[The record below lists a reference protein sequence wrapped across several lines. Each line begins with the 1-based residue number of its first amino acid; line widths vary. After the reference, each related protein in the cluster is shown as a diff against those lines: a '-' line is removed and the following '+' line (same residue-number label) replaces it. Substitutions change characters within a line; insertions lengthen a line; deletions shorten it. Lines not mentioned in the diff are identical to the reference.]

1 MVCGK
6 HTLGYMNIVFR
17 ADASLDGGTGHVLRC
32 LPIAEEAISRGI
44 PCDFVGD
51 VIDVD
56 WVSKKIKSTG
66 FSRILPSEEMHRA
79 ISHEA
84 ILVIDSYNLDISH
97 PFLNRSHWKK
107 IIAITDSVTPN
118 YDADLAIHLGLDGS
132 WWKIS
137 PSNFIYGP
145 QYIPIR
151 KSVQTQQKKEVS
163 IIKRI
168 VVSGGGSD
176 PFNLA
181 LEIALAIAGK
191 YEFIE
196 CIFFSADKI
205 NIENLDKRFKVLPFG
220 PALDDVLCS
229 ADVALTTASTSCFEI
244 LARGIPF
251 GVACAVSNQETYYS
265 YLQKNAL
272 ACPIGERNGVGVW
285 NLNLET
291 LETLLTNSK
300 YRDTL
305 VKKSL
310 GLVDSN
316 GSKRIVD
323 AIEALS

>member
-1 MVCGK
+1 MVRTE
-6 HTLGYMNIVFR
+6 HTLSYMNIVFR

-32 LPIAEEAISRGI
+32 LPIVEEAISRGI

-56 WVSKKIKSTG
+56 WVSKKIISTG
-66 FSRILPSEEMHRA
+66 FSRIFPSEEMNCA
-79 ISHEA
+79 ISPEA
-84 ILVIDSYNLDISH
+84 ILLIDSYDLDISH

-107 IIAITDSVTPN
+107 VIAITDAVTPN

-132 WWKIS
+132 WRKIDS
-137 PSNFIYGP
+137 SKFICGP

-151 KSVQTQQKKEVS
+151 KSVQVQQKKEVS
-163 IIKRI
+163 ELKRI
-168 VVSGGGSD
+168 VVYGGGSD

-205 NIENLDKRFKVLPFG
+205 NIEILDKRFKVLPFG
-220 PALDDVLCS
+220 PALDDVLCL

-244 LARGIPF
+244 LARGIPI
-251 GVACAVSNQETYYS
+251 GVACAVSNQEINYS

-272 ACPIGERNGVGVW
+272 ACPIGEKNVVGVW
-285 NLNLET
+285 KLNLET

-300 YRDTL
+300 YRNAL
-305 VKKSL
+305 LKNSL
-310 GLVDSN
+310 GLIDTD

-323 AIEALS
+323 AIEALT

>member
-1 MVCGK
+1 MVRTK
-6 HTLGYMNIVFR
+6 HTLSSMNIVFR

-66 FSRILPSEEMHRA
+66 FSRIFSSEEMNCA
-79 ISHEA
+79 ISPEA
-84 ILVIDSYNLDISH
+84 ILLIDSYNLDISH
-97 PFLNRSHWKK
+97 PYLNRSHWKK
-107 IIAITDSVTPN
+107 VIAITDSVTPN

-132 WWKIS
+132 WRKIS
-137 PSNFIYGP
+137 SSEFIYGP

-151 KSVQTQQKKEVS
+151 KSVQAQQKKEVS
-163 IIKRI
+163 ELKRI
-168 VVSGGGSD
+168 VVYGGGSD

-196 CIFFSADKI
+196 CIFFSADKT

-220 PALDDVLCS
+220 PALDDVLCL

-244 LARGIPF
+244 LARGIPI
-251 GVACAVSNQETYYS
+251 GVACAVSNQEIYYS
-265 YLQKNAL
+265 YLQKNTL
-272 ACPIGERNGVGVW
+272 ACPIGVKNGVGVW
-285 NLNLET
+285 NLNLEM
-291 LETLLTNSK
+291 LDTLLTNSK
-300 YRDTL
+300 YRNRL
-305 VKKSL
+305 VKNSL
-310 GLVDSN
+310 GLIDN
-316 GSKRIVD
+316 DGSKRIVD